1 MMPFANTYRVDP
13 HFHYTDMD
21 FEQER
26 TRSYRELT
34 PFSYAE
40 FGAKLGKKK
49 KIFSKI
55 NSSKLIINIF
65 LEIKF

>member
-40 FGAKLGKKK
+40 FGAKLGK
-49 KIFSKI
+49 
-55 NSSKLIINIF
+55 IF
-65 LEIKF
+65 LKN